1 MQAVGWAEDQGRR
14 PEMEDGFVFVD
25 QAGNGPGVTNMG
37 PTTRLGLMFDTG
49 QTLGGDLI
57 HQRPSPGSL
66 VAASAVPSSR
76 SMMGMVGGQWSS
88 PEGRCGMVGIS

>member
-25 QAGNGPGVTNMG
+25 QAGNGPGVSSTKMG

-49 QTLGGDLI
+49 QTLGAIID
-57 HQRPSPGSL
+57 
-66 VAASAVPSSR
+66 
-76 SMMGMVGGQWSS
+76 
-88 PEGRCGMVGIS
+88 PETGHF